1 MSITTTTNLSFIPSS
16 DDAELTTQ
24 PAQPPFSYLECH
36 MTTRAPGVPAGLVHL
51 SSPTGLYSGAT
62 YVARRPQST
71 SMWVPA
77 KRLLHSAMVSM
88 REICIAH
95 PVTGAAAKS
104 AVHVAKKLT
113 FDNAP
118 TPQVAY
124 GDDGGIDIEWLVD
137 GISLNVSCYGDG
149 EVFLWAVDNDGG
161 ELFEA
166 EYVNGQAM
174 SGEEYGRAVELL
186 KQLAAEVTSRAALA
200 FLV

>member
-1 MSITTTTNLSFIPSS
+1 MSITTTTNLSFISNS
-16 DDAELTTQ
+16 DDAELTSRS
-24 PAQPPFSYLECH
+24 AQPPFGYVECH
-36 MTTRAPGVPAGLVHL
+36 MTTRTPGVPVGLAHL

-62 YVARRPQST
+62 YVAHRPQSNST
-71 SMWVPA
+71 WVPA

-149 EVFLWAVDNDGG
+149 EIFLWAVDNDGR

-166 EYVNGQAM
+166 EYGSDQAI
-174 SGEEYGRAVELL
+174 SGEEYGQAVELL